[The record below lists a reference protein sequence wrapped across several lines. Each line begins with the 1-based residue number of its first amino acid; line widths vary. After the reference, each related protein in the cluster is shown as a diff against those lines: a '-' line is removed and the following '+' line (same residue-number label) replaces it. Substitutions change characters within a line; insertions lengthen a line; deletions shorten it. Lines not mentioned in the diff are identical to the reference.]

1 MTDFDALLAAG
12 APCLTDD
19 GINLTS
25 AGLCR
30 RAMVEAAKRDVILS
44 FHEEE
49 PSLVPS
55 PGVNYGSEAAKKFG
69 VPGAMAAA
77 ETSMIAR
84 DIALALDTGARVL
97 FQHVS
102 SGQSAALIRAGKA
115 LGAKIYAEVTP
126 HHLSLTEDDVPAHG
140 TCARMNPPLRREAD
154 RQALI
159 EALADGT
166 IDMIAT
172 DHAPHTAEEKAR
184 DFAKAPSGITGL
196 ETAFSVCNTYLVKTG
211 RLTRMQ
217 LLEKMSRNPAEVYGL
232 TGRAV
237 REGNYARL
245 VLLDWDS
252 EKNVGIITHVISL
265 LNDHESVMLVNQNA
279 ELQSKYGGIG
289 EASIAM
295 FREDRALFWI
305 EMIYASAQQRDM
317 NSDFGFLPMPKYDDR
332 QESYMSYMHMGWS
345 TTSAVP
351 VTNDDHDLTGRLLED
366 MAWKSSETVR
376 PAYYDRTLQ
385 GKISR
390 DDDSGEMLDIIY
402 SGLNIDPSIIMA
414 ASLPID
420 AKMRGFLIDGKDS
433 FISEIAANKEKCVGL
448 IEKINTTV
456 EEVLQTQGKLAGS
469 PRVR

>member
-1 MTDFDALLAAG
+1 MLLIQNGRVLDPYTNTDEKMDVLIGDNGVIARVAPHIDAPADCEVYDAAGLTVSPGFVDGHVHFRDPGQTQKEDVLTGAAAAAAGGYATVICMANTLPTCDTPEIIRYVTDKAKDCPVEVLQAGAVTKGLKGQELTDFAALKAAG

-30 RAMVEAAKRDVILS
+30 AAMEQAAALDILLS

-55 PGVNYGSEAAKKFG
+55 PGVNYGSAAAQQFG
-69 VPGAMAAA
+69 VPGAMASA
-77 ETSMIAR
+77 ETAMIAR

-102 SGQSAALIRAGKA
+102 SAQSAALIRAGKA

-140 TCARMNPPLRREAD
+140 TYARMNPPLRKEGD

-159 EALADGT
+159 DALADGT

-184 DFAKAPSGITGL
+184 EFAKAPSGIIGL

-211 RLTRMQ
+211 RLTPMQ
-217 LLEKMSRNPAEVYGL
+217 LIEKMSKAPAEVYGL

-237 REGNYARL
+237 AAGNFARL

-252 EKNVGIITHVISL
+252 EMIYKTYKSKAINTPYTGMPLTGAPRAIITGARVI
-265 LNDHESVMLVNQNA
+265 A
-279 ELQSKYGGIG
+279 
-289 EASIAM
+289 
-295 FREDRALFWI
+295 R
-305 EMIYASAQQRDM
+305 
-317 NSDFGFLPMPKYDDR
+317 
-332 QESYMSYMHMGWS
+332 
-345 TTSAVP
+345 
-351 VTNDDHDLTGRLLED
+351 
-366 MAWKSSETVR
+366 
-376 PAYYDRTLQ
+376 
-385 GKISR
+385 
-390 DDDSGEMLDIIY
+390 
-402 SGLNIDPSIIMA
+402 
-414 ASLPID
+414 
-420 AKMRGFLIDGKDS
+420 
-433 FISEIAANKEKCVGL
+433 
-448 IEKINTTV
+448 
-456 EEVLQTQGKLAGS
+456 
-469 PRVR
+469 

>member
-1 MTDFDALLAAG
+1 MLTGAAAAAAGGYATVICMANTVPTCDTPEIIHYVTDKAKNCPVQVLQAGAVTKGLKGEEMTDFDALLAAG

-84 DIALALDTGARVL
+84 DIALSLDTGARVL

-211 RLTRMQ
+211 RLTPMQ
-217 LLEKMSRNPAEVYGL
+217 LLEKMTINPA
-232 TGRAV
+232 
-237 REGNYARL
+237 RL
-245 VLLDWDS
+245 YHLD
-252 EKNVGIITHVISL
+252 G
-265 LNDHESVMLVNQNA
+265 
-279 ELQSKYGGIG
+279 
-289 EASIAM
+289 
-295 FREDRALFWI
+295 
-305 EMIYASAQQRDM
+305 
-317 NSDFGFLPMPKYDDR
+317 
-332 QESYMSYMHMGWS
+332 
-345 TTSAVP
+345 
-351 VTNDDHDLTGRLLED
+351 
-366 MAWKSSETVR
+366 
-376 PAYYDRTLQ
+376 
-385 GKISR
+385 GKIEKGAPADLVIFDPEAKWIPEFFASM
-390 DDDSGEMLDIIY
+390 SSNSPFIGWELYGKVKMTVCGGEIVYTAI
-402 SGLNIDPSIIMA
+402 
-414 ASLPID
+414 
-420 AKMRGFLIDGKDS
+420 
-433 FISEIAANKEKCVGL
+433 
-448 IEKINTTV
+448 
-456 EEVLQTQGKLAGS
+456 
-469 PRVR
+469 

>member
-1 MTDFDALLAAG
+1 MLLIQNGRVLDPYTNTDEKMDVLIGDDGVIARVAPHIDAPADCEVYDAAGLTVSPGFVDGHVHFRDPGQTRKEDVLTGAAAAAAGGYATVICMANTLPTCDTPEIIRYVTDKAKDCPVEVLQAGAVTKGLKGQEMTDFAALKAAG

-30 RAMVEAAKRDVILS
+30 AAMEQAAALDILLS

-55 PGVNYGSEAAKKFG
+55 PGVNYGSAAAKQFG
-69 VPGAMAAA
+69 VPGAMASA
-77 ETSMIAR
+77 ETAMIAR

-102 SGQSAALIRAGKA
+102 SVQSAALIRAGKA

-140 TCARMNPPLRREAD
+140 TYARMNPPLRKEAD

-159 EALADGT
+159 DALADGT

-184 DFAKAPSGITGL
+184 EFAKAPSGITGL

-211 RLTRMQ
+211 RLTPMQ
-217 LLEKMSRNPAEVYGL
+217 LIEKMSKAPAEVYGL

-237 REGNYARL
+237 AAGHFARL

-252 EKNVGIITHVISL
+252 E
-265 LNDHESVMLVNQNA
+265 
-279 ELQSKYGGIG
+279 
-289 EASIAM
+289 
-295 FREDRALFWI
+295 
-305 EMIYASAQQRDM
+305 MIYKEYKSKAINTPYTGM
-317 NSDFGFLPMPKYDDR
+317 
-332 QESYMSYMHMGWS
+332 
-345 TTSAVP
+345 T
-351 VTNDDHDLTGRLLED
+351 LTG
-366 MAWKSSETVR
+366 A
-376 PAYYDRTLQ
+376 
-385 GKISR
+385 
-390 DDDSGEMLDIIY
+390 
-402 SGLNIDPSIIMA
+402 
-414 ASLPID
+414 
-420 AKMRGFLIDGKDS
+420 
-433 FISEIAANKEKCVGL
+433 
-448 IEKINTTV
+448 
-456 EEVLQTQGKLAGS
+456 
-469 PRVR
+469 PRAIVTGARVTAR